1 MNKLQTLKGFRDFLP
16 ADAIVRKRLVE
27 KITTV
32 FEKFGYD
39 PLETPALEYAE
50 TLMGKY
56 GDDADKLLYTFEDR
70 GGRKVGMRYD
80 QTVPLARI
88 AAQYQDI
95 PKPFKRYQVQPVWRA
110 ENTQKGRYREFL
122 QCDAD
127 IIGDTSAATADAEI
141 LALFWNIYKEIGF
154 KDIKIV
160 INSRLVLKQLITNAM
175 SKTELPQAT
184 FLSIVRSIDKMDKI
198 GETGVREELISK
210 GITTEQINMLF
221 KLITEWSALD
231 FNNLDKTGDS
241 LLKFSIETAVNNFNI
256 PKEKIVFDPKLARGL
271 DYYTGI
277 IFEAVLDGAGGSLGG
292 GGRYD
297 ELINQFVGKPLS
309 AVGFAIGFD
318 RTLEAAK
325 ELKLVSEETTVT
337 RVLVAYKDNNKD
349 VFPMALNITA
359 ALREAGVNTE
369 LFLDPKKDLDKQLKY
384 ADKKGIRFVLIIG
397 EEEIQK
403 NTIKLKDMKTGD
415 QEEKDLKTILTLIK
429 NL

>member
-16 ADAIVRKRLVE
+16 TQAISRKRLIE
-27 KITTV
+27 KITNV
-32 FEKFGYD
+32 FEQFGYD

-56 GDDADKLLYTFEDR
+56 GEDADKLLYTFADR
-70 GGRKVGMRYD
+70 GGRNIGLRYD

-88 AAQYQDI
+88 AAQYNDL

-127 IIGDTSAATADAEI
+127 IIGDTSPAMADAEI

-160 INSRLVLKQLITNAM
+160 VNSRLVLKKLITESM
-175 SKTELPQAT
+175 QEEDIPQVT
-184 FLSIVRSIDKMDKI
+184 FLSLVRSIDKMDKI
-198 GETGVREELISK
+198 GKDGVRTELLNKGIKEEQISKLFSLIS
-210 GITTEQINMLF
+210 
-221 KLITEWSALD
+221 EWSALD
-231 FNNLDKTGDS
+231 YENLDKTGDTQ
-241 LLKFSIETAVNNFNI
+241 LTFSIATAVNNFNI
-256 PKEKIVFDPKLARGL
+256 PKESIVFDPKLARGL

-277 IFEAVLDGAGGSLGG
+277 IFEAILEGTSGSLGG

-297 ELINQFVGKPLS
+297 DLINQFVGKPLS

-325 ELKLVSEETTVT
+325 ELKLITDETTVT
-337 RVLVAYKDNNKD
+337 KVLVAYKDNGNE
-349 VFPMALNITA
+349 VLPTALKITT
-359 ALREAGVNTE
+359 ALRDSGVNTE
-369 LFLDPKKDLDKQLKY
+369 LYLDSKRDLDKQLKY
-384 ADKKGIRFVLIIG
+384 ANKKGIRYVIIIG
-397 EEEIQK
+397 EDEIKK
-403 NTIKLKDMKTGD
+403 NTIKLKDMKTGE
-415 QEEKDLKTILTLIK
+415 QEEKDLTSILDFIK

>member
-16 ADAIVRKRLVE
+16 SDAIIRKRLIE
-27 KITTV
+27 KITQV
-32 FEKFGYD
+32 FEQFGYD

-50 TLMGKY
+50 VLMGKY
-56 GDDADKLLYTFEDR
+56 GEDADKLLYTFEDR
-70 GGRKVGMRYD
+70 GGRNIGLRYD

-88 AAQYQDI
+88 AAQYNEI
-95 PKPFKRYQVQPVWRA
+95 PKPFKRYQIQPVWRA

-127 IIGDTSAATADAEI
+127 IIGDTSPAMADAEI
-141 LALFWNIYKEIGF
+141 LALFWNIYNKIGF

-160 INSRLVLKQLITNAM
+160 VNSRLVLKELITQSM
-175 SKTELPQAT
+175 DESDIPQIT
-184 FLSIVRSIDKMDKI
+184 FLSVVRSIDKMDKI
-198 GETGVREELISK
+198 GEEGVKTELLNKGIPEEQISKLFSLIS
-210 GITTEQINMLF
+210 
-221 KLITEWSALD
+221 EWSALN
-231 FNNLDKTGDS
+231 FENLSKAGDS
-241 LLKFSIETAVNNFNI
+241 QLTFSIETAINNFNI
-256 PKEKIVFDPKLARGL
+256 PKEKIIFDPKLARGL

-277 IFEAVLDGAGGSLGG
+277 IFEAVLDNTSGSLGG

-297 ELINQFVGKPLS
+297 NLINQFVGKPLS

-325 ELKLVSEETTVT
+325 ELKLISEETTVT
-337 RVLVAYKDNNKD
+337 RVLVAYKDNND
-349 VFPMALNITA
+349 NVLPTALNITT
-359 ALREAGVNTE
+359 ALRETGVNTE

-384 ADKKGIRFVLIIG
+384 ANKKGIRFVLIIG
-397 EEEIQK
+397 EEEIKK

-415 QEEKDLKTILTLIK
+415 QEEKDLQTILNLIK

>member
-16 ADAIVRKRLVE
+16 TQAISRKRLIE
-27 KITTV
+27 KITNV
-32 FEKFGYD
+32 FEQFGYD

-56 GDDADKLLYTFEDR
+56 GEDADKLLYTFADR
-70 GGRKVGMRYD
+70 GGRNIGLRYD

-88 AAQYQDI
+88 AAQYNDL

-127 IIGDTSAATADAEI
+127 IIGDTSPAMADAEI

-160 INSRLVLKQLITNAM
+160 VNSRLVLKKLITESM
-175 SKTELPQAT
+175 QEEDIPQVT
-184 FLSIVRSIDKMDKI
+184 FLSLVRSIDKMDKI
-198 GETGVREELISK
+198 GKDGVRTELLNKGIKEEQISKLFSLIS
-210 GITTEQINMLF
+210 
-221 KLITEWSALD
+221 EWSALD
-231 FNNLDKTGDS
+231 YENLDKTGDTQ
-241 LLKFSIETAVNNFNI
+241 LTFSIATAVNNFNI
-256 PKEKIVFDPKLARGL
+256 PKESIVFDPKLARGL

-277 IFEAVLDGAGGSLGG
+277 IFEAILEGTSGSLGG

-297 ELINQFVGKPLS
+297 DLINQFVGKPLS

-325 ELKLVSEETTVT
+325 ELKLITDETTVT
-337 RVLVAYKDNNKD
+337 KVLVAYKDNGNE
-349 VFPMALNITA
+349 VLPTALKITT
-359 ALREAGVNTE
+359 ALRDSGVNTE
-369 LFLDPKKDLDKQLKY
+369 LYLDSKRDLDKQLKY
-384 ADKKGIRFVLIIG
+384 ANKKGIRFVIIIG
-397 EEEIQK
+397 EDEIKK
-403 NTIKLKDMKTGD
+403 NTIKLKDMKTGE
-415 QEEKDLKTILTLIK
+415 QEEKDLTSILDFIK